1 MADNRSSALSSAQ
14 FAAAMEHSAIGT
26 ALVALD
32 GRWQWANVALR
43 SIIGYDEL
51 ELLRLDFQT
60 ITHPDD
66 LNSDLEQLAMLLSGE
81 IAAYQMEKRYIRKS
95 GEPVWVLLT
104 ASLVRD
110 AAGDPDYLI
119 AQVQDISERKAAEI
133 ELQALYQRLTLATR
147 AGGVGVWDWTIDSG
161 ALIWDQRMLEM
172 YGFDLNANVDYAGF
186 LGAVEADHRSRI
198 DRELHDAV
206 EGRTPFDTEF
216 AIVTTTGEAREIR
229 ALATVVHDDAGR
241 PLRMIGTNWDV
252 TETRRLTSLAEAAA
266 QSKSEFLATMSHEL
280 RTPLNAIMG
289 FSSLLIDGDRDEPPL
304 ALGARQKI
312 GLIRD
317 SSKALLSVVNDVLDY
332 SRIEA
337 GGFELDPHPLDPR
350 ALIASSAEIV
360 RRSAEDK
367 GLALEIEIDDGL
379 PERLL
384 GDEARLR
391 QILLNLLSNAI
402 KFTAIGRVRLR
413 LCGSG
418 PSTFRF
424 EIQDSGI
431 GIPEQSRHRLF
442 KRFSQA
448 DQSTARRFGG
458 SGLGL
463 AICDRLVSA
472 MGGTIDVDSKE
483 GVGSTFWFDVPMPVA
498 VDAPTSAADDAR
510 STPRSAPRSCHIL
523 VAEDVVMNQKLAVA
537 LLTRSGHRVEVVD
550 DGAAAIAAIQRTAF
564 DLVLMDVQMPVIDG
578 IEATRRVRALGG
590 RFATLPIIAVTANVM
605 PDDVAF
611 ILAAGLTDH
620 IGKPFA
626 LNALDDVIERW
637 VSHPPALAFA

>member
-1 MADNRSSALSSAQ
+1 
-14 FAAAMEHSAIGT
+14 MEHSAIGT

-32 GRWQWANVALR
+32 GRWQWTNVALR
-43 SIIGYDEL
+43 SILGYDEH
-51 ELLRLDFQT
+51 ELAQLDFQRV
-60 ITHPDD
+60 THPDD
-66 LNSDLEQLAMLLSGE
+66 LDSDLEQVAMLLAGE
-81 IAAYQMEKRYIRKS
+81 IAAHQMEKRYIRKS

-104 ASLVRD
+104 ASVVRD
-110 AAGDPDYLI
+110 AAGNPDYFI
-119 AQVQDISERKAAEI
+119 AQVQDISERKAAEL
-133 ELQALYQRLTLATR
+133 ELQALYQRLSLATH
-147 AGGVGVWDWTIDSG
+147 AGGVGVWDWAIDSG
-161 ALIWDQRMLEM
+161 ELVWDLRMREIF
-172 YGFDLNANVDYAGF
+172 GFEPAADVDFARF
-186 LGAVEADHRSRI
+186 VAAVDADHRI
-198 DRELHDAV
+198 QLDRELYDAI
-206 EGRTPFDTEF
+206 EGRKPFDTEF
-216 AIVTTTGEAREIR
+216 PILTTTGETRQIR
-229 ALATVVHDDAGR
+229 AMATLVRDNTGQ
-241 PLRMIGTNWDV
+241 PIRMIGTNWDV

-289 FSSLLIDGDRDEPPL
+289 FSSLLLDGDHDEPPL
-304 ALGARQKI
+304 ALGARQKV

-317 SSKALLSVVNDVLDY
+317 SSTALLSVVNDVLDY

-337 GGFELDPHPLDPR
+337 GGFELDPHPFDPR
-350 ALIASSAEIV
+350 ALSANTAEIV
-360 RRSAEDK
+360 RRTAEDK
-367 GLALEIEIDDGL
+367 GLVLEIEIGDDL
-379 PERLL
+379 PERLI

-391 QILLNLLSNAI
+391 QVLLNLLSNAI

-413 LCGSG
+413 LSVGEL
-418 PSTFRF
+418 STIRF
-424 EIQDSGI
+424 SVRDSGI
-431 GIPEQSRHRLF
+431 GIPQRSRHRLF

-472 MGGTIDVDSKE
+472 MGGTIEFDSRE
-483 GVGSTFWFDVPMPVA
+483 GVGSTFWFEVPMPVA
-498 VDAPTSAADDAR
+498 PDAASSAAADALSPPP
-510 STPRSAPRSCHIL
+510 STPRPCHIL
-523 VAEDVVMNQKLAVA
+523 LAEDVVMNQQLAVA
-537 LLTRSGHRVEVVD
+537 LLTRSGHSVEVVD

-620 IGKPFA
+620 IGKPFG
-626 LNALDDVIERW
+626 LRALDDVIERW
-637 VSHPPALAFA
+637 VPSPKTSAAA